1 MTTLT
6 RGPRIR
12 LDAPAVRD
20 RDEFLEAVARSR
32 RLHGRW
38 VAPPAD
44 AEAFAGYLRRVR
56 RDDAV
61 GFLVRRTDDGA
72 LAGALTLSQIVL
84 GPFRSA
90 YCGYYAFTP
99 HQGRG
104 LMTEALDATVR
115 YAFATLRL
123 HRVEANV
130 QPDNAASI
138 ALVRRCGFRLEGY
151 SPRYLKVAGRWRD
164 HERWAITVED
174 WKAGGKR

>member
-1 MTTLT
+1 VTTLI
-6 RGPRIR
+6 RGRRVR
-12 LDAPAVRD
+12 LDAPSSRD

-32 RLHGRW
+32 RLHGSW

-44 AEAFAGYLRRVR
+44 ADAFAGHLRRLR

-61 GFLVRRTDDGA
+61 GFLVRRRNDEA

-90 YCGYYAFTP
+90 YCGYYAFEP
-99 HQGRG
+99 QQGLG
-104 LMTEALDATVR
+104 LMTEALDLTVR
-115 YAFATLRL
+115 YAFASLRL

-130 QPDNAASI
+130 QPGNEASI
-138 ALVRRCGFRLEGY
+138 ALVRRCGFRLEGF

-174 WKAGGKR
+174 RRRA